1 MVHTELVVSCT
12 ARLLL
17 INESWSSSLI
27 KVGFREIGCPVVVY
41 EYVYYVKSVLNQS
54 TLIHSFQFV
63 IGLAAAR

>member
-27 KVGFREIGCPVVVY
+27 KDGFREIGCPVVV
-41 EYVYYVKSVLNQS
+41 YVYYVKSVLNQS